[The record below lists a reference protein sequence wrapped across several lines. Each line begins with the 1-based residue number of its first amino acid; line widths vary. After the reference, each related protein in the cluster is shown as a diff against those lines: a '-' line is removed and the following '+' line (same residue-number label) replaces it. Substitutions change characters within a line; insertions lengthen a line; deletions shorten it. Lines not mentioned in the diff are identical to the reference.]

1 MTTRPF
7 LRDHITT
14 QAPTPWAGMT
24 EEQKDAAVAAA
35 SRQKDA
41 AMAAAHAAY
50 RQAVGSGYG
59 VTREAAA
66 KAKADLDRAET
77 AAWSAYRDATFRA
90 GRG

>member
-24 EEQKDAAVAAA
+24 EE
-35 SRQKDA
+35 QKDA

-90 GRG
+90 GHG